1 MAAAPFR
8 ALLDTTTSRPDSA
21 IVVKCLCNFL
31 TFLSKWIAKINYLHS
46 YNNDKKQMAFLGYG
60 ELMFILLF
68 YTHYKTEPIILL

>member
-31 TFLSKWIAKINYLHS
+31 TFLSKWIAKMIYLHS

-68 YTHYKTEPIILL
+68 YTHYKTETII